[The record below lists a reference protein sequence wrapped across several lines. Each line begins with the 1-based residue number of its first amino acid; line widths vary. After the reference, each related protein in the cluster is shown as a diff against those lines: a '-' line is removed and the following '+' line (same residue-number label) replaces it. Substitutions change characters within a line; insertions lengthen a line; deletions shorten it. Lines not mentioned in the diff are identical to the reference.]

1 MTSYMCFIQEVIY
14 NLSVYLKIFELLL
27 PLKVKLRS
35 YKFKCNISMCN
46 CQIASKRYSLNRR
59 IPMLGEYGLL

>member
-1 MTSYMCFIQEVIY
+1 MIGSY

-35 YKFKCNISMCN
+35 HKFKCDISMN
-46 CQIASKRYSLNRR
+46 NGPITKFFYRGAVS
-59 IPMLGEYGLL
+59 IE